1 MISDLILCHKVRK
14 LFVIIITQKEE
25 IRSQIYRKTRFI
37 LSIEKQI
44 FLTNCSRIFLS
55 RIESLLLANI
65 HIRFMNKKHL
75 FTLLFTLLVWTSCNN
90 QQHFITDAAY
100 RAEVENDFQ
109 AKQAALP
116 NGNLFA
122 VFNDQMTPEER
133 EALTFMY
140 AYMPIGDITDY
151 SGDFY
156 LKNIRSSFQARNE
169 MPWGD
174 SIPEDI
180 FRHFVLPVR
189 INNENLDE
197 SRMVFFDEL
206 KDRVKGLSLY
216 DAVLEVNHW
225 CHEKVIYTPSDG
237 RTSSPLASVKTA
249 YGRCGEEST
258 FTVAALR
265 SVGIPARQVYTPRWA
280 HTDDNHAWVEAWVN
294 GKWYFFGACEPEPV
308 LNLGWFNGP
317 AYRGM
322 LMHTKVFGK
331 YNGPEDVME
340 RTDGYTEI
348 NVIDNYAPSAKAV
361 ITVMD
366 ANGKPVKDALVEFKI
381 YNYAEFN
388 SVARKKTDA
397 DGKCSLSAGKGDMLV
412 WASKDGKFGYS
423 KVSFGKDGEVTIALN
438 KKPGDVET
446 IALDI
451 VPPVDG
457 SIPAEVTPE
466 QKEANAKRLLEEDA
480 IRNKYVATF
489 YTEEKAEALA
499 KELGIDPMK
508 TEDFMIGS
516 RGNWMEI
523 EKFLRET
530 PAEKRAQAMALL
542 DVVSAKDLR
551 DTPASV
557 FADHLNNTPAV
568 QSEWFNEYIMNPRVA
583 NEFLTPYKSF
593 FAANIEP
600 SLAKQAVEN
609 PQALVDWVKNNVSI
623 NDALNAQR
631 IPIMPMG
638 VWKSRIA
645 DKGSRNIFF
654 VAVARSLG
662 IPARIEPVARKIQ
675 YFKDNAWVDVDFEAA
690 VQTTAKQG
698 KVIASYQPIKALQDP
713 KYYSHFTIAKVLP
726 NGTLQTLNFERGG
739 NVDMGLGDTWSGL
752 LKKPLSMDEGNYMLV
767 TGTRMAN
774 GSVLAEIEFFN
785 VEADKTTPIQLEMRE
800 SKDEIQ
806 VIGNFNSENKFKR
819 ADNGEETSL
828 LATTGR
834 GYYIVA
840 LLGSRQEPT
849 NHAMRDIAAVKKELE
864 DWGRGIVL
872 LFPDEKGYKNFDP
885 KEFGD
890 LPGTITYGLD
900 IDGAIQ
906 KEMATAMKLQNANTL
921 PIFLIADTFNRVVFV
936 SQGYTIGLG
945 EQLMKD
951 IHNLNHLVSN
961 V

>member
-116 NGNLFA
+116 NGDLFA

-180 FRHFVLPVR
+180 FHHFVLPVR

-294 GKWYFFGACEPEPV
+294 GKWYFLGACEPEPV

-361 ITVMD
+361 ITVTD

-451 VPPVDG
+451 IPPVDG

-583 NEFLTPYKSF
+583 NEFLIPYKSF

-945 EQLMKD
+945 EQLMKV
-951 IHNLNHLVSN
+951 IHKL
-961 V
+961 

>member
-116 NGNLFA
+116 NGDLFA

-180 FRHFVLPVR
+180 FHHFVLPVR

-294 GKWYFFGACEPEPV
+294 GKWYFLGACEPEPV

-361 ITVMD
+361 ITVTD

-423 KVSFGKDGEVTIALN
+423 KVSFGKDGEITIALN

-451 VPPVDG
+451 IPPVDG

-945 EQLMKD
+945 EQLMKV
-951 IHNLNHLVSN
+951 IHKL
-961 V
+961 

>member
-116 NGNLFA
+116 NGDLFA

-294 GKWYFFGACEPEPV
+294 GKWYFLGACEPEPV

-361 ITVMD
+361 ITVTD

-451 VPPVDG
+451 IPPVDG

-557 FADHLNNTPAV
+557 FADHLNNTLAV

-945 EQLMKD
+945 EQLMKV
-951 IHNLNHLVSN
+951 IHKL
-961 V
+961 

>member
-1 MISDLILCHKVRK
+1 MISDLILCYKVRK

-116 NGNLFA
+116 NGDLFA

-180 FRHFVLPVR
+180 FHHFVLPVR

-294 GKWYFFGACEPEPV
+294 GKWYFLGACEPEPV

-361 ITVMD
+361 ITVTD

-451 VPPVDG
+451 IPPVDG
-457 SIPAEVTPE
+457 SIPAEVTPA

-945 EQLMKD
+945 EQLMKV
-951 IHNLNHLVSN
+951 IHKL
-961 V
+961 

>member
-294 GKWYFFGACEPEPV
+294 GKWYFLGACEPEPV

-361 ITVMD
+361 ITVTD

-451 VPPVDG
+451 IPPVDG

-945 EQLMKD
+945 EQLMKV
-951 IHNLNHLVSN
+951 IHKL
-961 V
+961 

>member
-180 FRHFVLPVR
+180 FHHFVLPVR

-361 ITVMD
+361 ITVTD

-451 VPPVDG
+451 IPPVDG

-945 EQLMKD
+945 EQLMKV
-951 IHNLNHLVSN
+951 IHKL
-961 V
+961 